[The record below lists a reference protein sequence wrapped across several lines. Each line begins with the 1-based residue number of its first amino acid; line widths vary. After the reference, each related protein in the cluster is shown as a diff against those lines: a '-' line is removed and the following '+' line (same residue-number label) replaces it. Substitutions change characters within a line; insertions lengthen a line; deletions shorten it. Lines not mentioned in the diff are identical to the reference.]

1 MKNKKKSEKK
11 FRWLYVAE
19 VLLGIVLLGSVSIIA
34 INADLRG
41 TKDHLTGTISYIKEQ
56 YNQHKRLTLASETKS
71 SMRMIQSARQIEQK
85 IAESKEKDIDILDD
99 ALLEKYAEYGYLS
112 GAIVFD
118 KNGNKK
124 AEYCRDGKKWD
135 RLQEYVQ
142 SDAVL
147 ATAQVSEKSYAGR
160 FDNEDGSYVDLA
172 AVGLQ
177 DGSGYVLVYYY
188 TQKEYVEAFSNSV
201 ESLLTG
207 YNLERDGT
215 IVVSSGKDIIASN
228 NEALIGKSTDD
239 ISILR
244 KIRQQGSS
252 DTLVHTK
259 RDLTSLTQNFGL
271 MEHGRDYYVYAYMP
285 ESDVFSSA
293 FQNILYSL
301 IIYII
306 ILAAINMVRWKTAQR
321 YREEQLRI
329 QNDYTTRLKNQNEQL
344 EEALDQADRANAAK
358 TNFLSRMSH
367 DIRTPLNGIIGLL
380 DINERRPDDIALI
393 KGNQKKMKI
402 SANHLLS
409 LINDVLQMSKMES
422 GEVYLSDERINL
434 AELSSEVLAIV
445 QQRADEAGIAL
456 VYDKTEER
464 VPYKDVYGSP
474 LHLRQ
479 IFLNIYG
486 NCIKYN
492 KVGGQVETSCRCL
505 RTEEE
510 VVTYEWTI
518 RDTGIGMSEEF
529 VAHIFEP
536 FAQEHSDAR
545 SEYNGTGLGMA
556 IVKNLVDKMQGTIEV
571 TSKLGEGSTF
581 VITLPFQ
588 TASET
593 EMVYEKEK
601 ESQSTKAGEF
611 HLLLVEDNALN
622 AEIAQMLLED
632 KGFTITL
639 VTDGQQ
645 AVDAFAENPPGTF
658 DAILMDIMMPVLDGL
673 GATRK
678 IRAMEREDARAI
690 PIIAMTANAFDEDV
704 KKCME
709 AGMDAH
715 LSKPLQIDQVTAT
728 ILKCKG

>member
-1 MKNKKKSEKK
+1 
-11 FRWLYVAE
+11 
-19 VLLGIVLLGSVSIIA
+19 
-34 INADLRG
+34 
-41 TKDHLTGTISYIKEQ
+41 
-56 YNQHKRLTLASETKS
+56 
-71 SMRMIQSARQIEQK
+71 
-85 IAESKEKDIDILDD
+85 
-99 ALLEKYAEYGYLS
+99 
-112 GAIVFD
+112 
-118 KNGNKK
+118 
-124 AEYCRDGKKWD
+124 
-135 RLQEYVQ
+135 
-142 SDAVL
+142 
-147 ATAQVSEKSYAGR
+147 
-160 FDNEDGSYVDLA
+160 
-172 AVGLQ
+172 
-177 DGSGYVLVYYY
+177 
-188 TQKEYVEAFSNSV
+188 
-201 ESLLTG
+201 
-207 YNLERDGT
+207 
-215 IVVSSGKDIIASN
+215 
-228 NEALIGKSTDD
+228 
-239 ISILR
+239 
-244 KIRQQGSS
+244 
-252 DTLVHTK
+252 
-259 RDLTSLTQNFGL
+259 
-271 MEHGRDYYVYAYMP
+271 
-285 ESDVFSSA
+285 
-293 FQNILYSL
+293 
-301 IIYII
+301 
-306 ILAAINMVRWKTAQR
+306 
-321 YREEQLRI
+321 
-329 QNDYTTRLKNQNEQL
+329 
-344 EEALDQADRANAAK
+344 
-358 TNFLSRMSH
+358 MSH

-380 DINERRPDDIALI
+380 DINERHPDDIALI

-422 GEVYLSDERINL
+422 GEVYLSNERIDL

-464 VPYKDVYGSP
+464 VPYKNLYGSP

-492 KVGGQVETSCRCL
+492 KVGGQVETSCHCIRV
-505 RTEEE
+505 EEDF
-510 VVTYEWTI
+510 VTYQWTI

-545 SEYNGTGLGMA
+545 SEYSGTGLGMS

-571 TSKLGEGSTF
+571 TSKLGQGSTF

-588 TASET
+588 TASQT
-593 EMVYEKEK
+593 EIVYQQTKED
-601 ESQSTKAGEF
+601 QSAEAGDF
-611 HLLLVEDNALN
+611 HLLLVEDNELN

-632 KGFTITL
+632 KGFMITL

-658 DAILMDIMMPVLDGL
+658 DAVLMDIMMPVLDGL
-673 GATRK
+673 EATKR
-678 IRAMEREDARAI
+678 IRAMEREDARTI

>member
-1 MKNKKKSEKK
+1 MKNKKKSDKK

-19 VLLGIVLLGSVSIIA
+19 ILLGVILLGSVSVIA
-34 INADLRG
+34 INMDLRR
-41 TKDHLTGTISYIKEQ
+41 TREHLSGTISYIKEQ
-56 YNQHKRLTLASETKS
+56 YNQHKRLNLASETKS
-71 SMRMIQSARQIEQK
+71 SMRVIQSARQIEEDIYANK
-85 IAESKEKDIDILDD
+85 KENSLDET
-99 ALLEKYAEYGYLS
+99 LLKRYTGENHLS
-112 GAIVFD
+112 GIVVLD
-118 KNGNKK
+118 KKGKVKK
-124 AEYCRDGKKWD
+124 EYKKIKNEWSE
-135 RLQEYVQ
+135 LQDYMETE
-142 SDAVL
+142 AVL
-147 ATAQVSEKSYAGR
+147 DTIKYSDKTYAGR
-160 FDNEDGSYVDLA
+160 FDCADGSYVDLA
-172 AVGLQ
+172 TVGLR
-177 DGSGYVLVYYY
+177 DHFGAVLVYYH
-188 TQKEYVEAFSNSV
+188 TPKEYIASFSNSV

-215 IVVSSGKDIIASN
+215 IVVSSGKEIIASN

-239 ISILR
+239 IEILR
-244 KIRQQGSS
+244 KIREQGVS

-285 ESDVFSSA
+285 ESDVFNST

-301 IIYII
+301 IVYIV

-321 YREEQLRI
+321 YREEQMRI
-329 QNDYTTRLKNQNEQL
+329 QNDYTTRLQNKNEQL

-380 DINERRPDDIALI
+380 DINERHPDDMALI

-422 GEVYLSDERINL
+422 GEVYLSNERINL

-464 VPYKDVYGSP
+464 VPYKDIYGSP

-492 KVGGQVETSCRCL
+492 KVGGKVETSCRCICAK
-505 RTEEE
+505 EEL
-510 VVTYEWTI
+510 VTYQWTI

-588 TASET
+588 TVSQT
-593 EMVYEKEK
+593 EIVYQQTKED
-601 ESQSTKAGEF
+601 QSAEAGDL
-611 HLLLVEDNALN
+611 HLLLVEDNELN

-645 AVDAFAENPPGTF
+645 AVDAFAENPLGTF
-658 DAILMDIMMPVLDGL
+658 DAVLMDIMMPVLDGL
-673 GATRK
+673 DATKR
-678 IRAMEREDARAI
+678 IRAMEREDARTI